1 MRISRRAVLISSM
14 LLPMLLEPRAE
25 AQRPAPGK
33 VAIDYPLDGSVF
45 PPEFVPPTFVFRDRS
60 GAATTWRITIQFGD
74 GARSL
79 EFEARTEPMKMGEI
93 DPRCVSSTN
102 TPPALTPEQAASRVW
117 RPDARTW
124 TAIKQHSS
132 GSPASVT
139 ISGLLGGRVVSQGQ
153 AGIRTSRD
161 VVGAP
166 IFYRDVPL
174 MPSETKKGVIKP
186 LAPEAIPL
194 IAWRLRNIGEPESR
208 VVMEHLPT
216 CANCH
221 SFSADGKT
229 VGMDLDGP
237 ENDKGLYALADLKPQ
252 TSIRAQ
258 DLVSWNRSADRQFGQ
273 NRVGFMSQVS
283 PDGRY
288 VLTTISG
295 TKRPLH
301 NTFYV
306 VNFKDYRFLQ
316 VFYPTGGILAWYDRT
331 TGVEQPLP
339 GADSDEYVQ
348 TDGVW
353 SPDGRYIVFARAKAK
368 SPYPPSGK
376 IAEYANDPNE
386 VPLQYD
392 LYRIPF
398 NGGRGGTPEAIA
410 GASQNG
416 MSNTFPKV
424 SPDGRWIVFVQCRNG
439 QLMRPDSLLY
449 IVPASGGQ
457 ARRMRCN
464 TPLMNS
470 WHSFSPNSRWLVFSS
485 KARSPYTQM
494 YLTHI
499 DENGNDTPPILIEN
513 STAANRAVNLPE
525 FVNIPPGQT
534 VRMDVP
540 AVAFYAQLNNAA
552 ELATKGRLDEAI
564 AEWEK
569 ALAAEPDDAR
579 AHNNLGLALARQ
591 GRYDEAIPHYEKALQ
606 LDSQYDVIHLNLG
619 RALAAKGRLD
629 EAIPHLQ
636 RAAERSPDNADA
648 QQSLGQALMAR
659 GLLTDALPHFEN
671 AVRINPGLAD
681 AHYFLGMCLYFA
693 KYDTAAALGE
703 WRAAL
708 GVAPDSL
715 GPLNQAARV
724 LAVSPDAALRN
735 GAEAVEL
742 AQRAAKISN
751 GTDPLVLDTLA
762 AALAEK
768 GSFMEAA
775 ETARRALD
783 LAVRQNKAAL
793 AESLKEAIGTYEA
806 NHPWRESPQ

>member
-1 MRISRRAVLISSM
+1 M
-14 LLPMLLEPRAE
+14 LVQRVVAE
-25 AQRPAPGK
+25 RTSPAP
-33 VAIDYPLDGSVF
+33 VAIDYPLDGSLF
-45 PPEFVPPTFVFRDRS
+45 PPEFVAPTFVFRDPSR
-60 GAATTWRITIQFGD
+60 GATTWRVKIQFGD
-74 GARSL
+74 GAGGL
-79 EFEARTEPMKMGEI
+79 EMDARTEPMKVGEI
-93 DPRCVSSTN
+93 DNRCIAATN
-102 TPPALTPEQAASRVW
+102 KLPVLTPEQAASRVW
-117 RPDARTW
+117 QPDARTW
-124 TAIKQHSS
+124 AAIKQHSVES
-132 GSPASVT
+132 AATITIAGLRDGHLISRGQVT
-139 ISGLLGGRVVSQGQ
+139 
-153 AGIRTSRD
+153 IRTSSD
-161 VVGAP
+161 PVGAP

-194 IAWRLRNIGEPESR
+194 IAWRLRNIAEPQSR
-208 VVMEHLPT
+208 IVMEHLPT

-221 SFSADGKT
+221 SFSTDGKT
-229 VGMDLDGP
+229 AGMDLDGP
-237 ENDKGLYALADLKPQ
+237 ENDKGLYALVDLKPE

-301 NTFYV
+301 STFYV
-306 VNFKDYRFLQ
+306 VNFKDYQFLQ
-316 VFYPTGGILAWYDRT
+316 VFYPTGGILAWYDRS

-339 GADSDEYVQ
+339 GANSDDYVQ

-353 SPDGRYIVFARAKAK
+353 SPDGKYVVFARAKAT
-368 SPYPPSGK
+368 SPYPASGK
-376 IAEYANDPNE
+376 LAEFANDQNE

-392 LYRIPF
+392 LYRVPF
-398 NGGRGGTPEAIA
+398 NDGRGGTPEPIM

-416 MSNTFPKV
+416 MSNNFPNV

-449 IVPASGGQ
+449 IVPAEGGR

-464 TPLMNS
+464 TALMNS

-494 YLTHI
+494 YLTHV
-499 DENGNDTPPILIEN
+499 DENGNDTPPILVEN
-513 STAANRAVNLPE
+513 STVANRAVNLPE
-525 FVNIPPGQT
+525 FVNIPPDQ
-534 VRMDVP
+534 VLRIEVP
-540 AVAFYAQLNNAA
+540 AVAFYSQLNNAA

-564 AEWEK
+564 AEWEQ
-569 ALAAEPDDAR
+569 ALAIEPDDAR

-606 LDSQYDVIHLNLG
+606 LDSRYDVIHLNLG

-636 RAAERSPDNADA
+636 VAAERSPDNAEV

-659 GLLTDALPHFEN
+659 GRLPDALPHFES

-693 KYDTAAALGE
+693 KHDTASALAE

-708 GVAPDSL
+708 RVAPDSL

-724 LAVSPDAALRN
+724 LAVSPDPALRN

-742 AQRAAKISN
+742 AQRAARISN
-751 GTDPLVLDTLA
+751 GNDPAILDTLA
-762 AALAEK
+762 AGLAEQ
-768 GSFMEAA
+768 GRFTEAA
-775 ETARRALD
+775 DTARRALE
-783 LAVRQNKAAL
+783 LAARQNKASL
-793 AESLKEAIGTYEA
+793 AETLMEAIATYEEK
-806 NHPWRESPQ
+806 NPWRESPQ